1 MSKKI
6 AFLVPCYNESKTIE
20 KVVKDCKKPFLK
32 QLFMFMIIIQQ
43 MELMKLRK
51 KRELLSAMNTNKV
64 KEMLL
69 GECFEK
75 LKQIV
80 ILC

>member
-1 MSKKI
+1 MKVKQLKKLSKI
-6 AFLVPCYNESKTIE
+6 
-20 KVVKDCKKPFLK
+20 VKKLFQK

-51 KRELLSAMNTNKV
+51 NRELLSAMNINKV
-64 KEMLL
+64 KGMLL
-69 GECFEK
+69 EECFEK
-75 LKQIV
+75 LKQTV